1 MRKIL
6 LLLACVFSISL
17 ANAQKLYD
25 EKADWKIQMK
35 DAVEKATKEDKHV
48 LIQFGGNWC
57 RWCKMF
63 DNFVQSDKDLKQL
76 VDSNFVVVHLDY
88 KKDEELL
95 RFTDYADR
103 FGFPVLLIYDKQGRR
118 LHTQSTDLL
127 EQGEG
132 YDKKKVMGVLRNWTP
147 AATSGAFK
155 RSK

>member
-6 LLLACVFSISL
+6 LLLAFVFSISL

-25 EKADWKIQMK
+25 EKADWRIQMK
-35 DAVEKATKEDKHV
+35 DAVEKAAKEDKHV

-63 DNFVQSDKDLKQL
+63 DSFVQSDKDLKQL